1 MRIPA
6 VYCFVF
12 IPDVYNEPA
21 WQSGGASGLFYYCL
35 PGGKE
40 YGSKEAN

>member
-21 WQSGGASGLFYYCL
+21 WQSGSQWTLLLLFA
-35 PGGKE
+35 GGKE
-40 YGSKEAN
+40 SGSKEPT